1 MFLLSIFDNVYGYCR
16 TFYWVNVL
24 EVSRPAAINQHQQ
37 WWNIWENVPRKFQ
50 PQCHKPFIIFK
61 VNSMWLCQFV
71 RQFTARFLSLEATS
85 QETKSWYETYKTK
98 ASSILMVDTW
108 QRPRFFLIYWALKD
122 ESSVQKKNEFS
133 SFLDVTA
140 HTHTPILST
149 DIVEYVYFP

>member
-1 MFLLSIFDNVYGYCR
+1 
-16 TFYWVNVL
+16 
-24 EVSRPAAINQHQQ
+24 
-37 WWNIWENVPRKFQ
+37 
-50 PQCHKPFIIFK
+50 
-61 VNSMWLCQFV
+61 
-71 RQFTARFLSLEATS
+71 
-85 QETKSWYETYKTK
+85 
-98 ASSILMVDTW
+98 MVDTW